1 MRTLAF
7 LLFCLATA
15 KSLPKKSKISKALLK
30 GFDFKTQASL
40 HGHVGQT
47 TARHPISVFCPLSWT
62 AFSTRSAQL
71 QPSPMEMPGVLPSLT
86 GAEVGRRG
94 GMARIVAM
102 AGISVE
108 TPEMGHT
115 TAHMVG

>member
-7 LLFCLATA
+7 LLFCLTTA
-15 KSLPKKSKISKALLK
+15 KSLQKKSKMSKALLK
-30 GFDFKTQASL
+30 GFDFKTQAAL

-47 TARHPISVFCPLSWT
+47 TARHPISVFCPLSRM
-62 AFSTRSAQL
+62 AFSTRSARL
-71 QPSPMEMPGVLPSLT
+71 HSSPMGRAGVQPSLT

-94 GMARIVAM
+94 GMVRIVAM

-108 TPEMGHT
+108 TGDMRHT
-115 TAHMVG
+115 TAHMVR

>member
-15 KSLPKKSKISKALLK
+15 KSLPKKSKMSKALLK
-30 GFDFKTQASL
+30 GFDFKTQAAL

-62 AFSTRSAQL
+62 AFSTRSARL
-71 QPSPMEMPGVLPSLT
+71 QPILRGMDGVQPSLT

-108 TPEMGHT
+108 TGDMRHT
-115 TAHMVG
+115 TAHMVR